1 MSSSKRIAGH
11 VDPLLAVAVGGVLV
25 VGGGLVAWGGGH
37 DTESVASDPTAALTA
52 PATDPAAERAL
63 AAVQDADRI
72 GTAPQ
77 RSAAAAA
84 RAAARASERGAA
96 RDPFSKALAKAKR
109 TAEGGSGAPA
119 ASSAGTSAA
128 SSSVSS
134 SGKTAAPTVSASAT
148 PSTATP
154 STGVS
159 TTPAVTPKRP
169 AGVGGGS
176 EADHAKAVADARR
189 ASTRVSLRIV
199 RGARRQARSQLALGT
214 TVPSKRIALARIQS
228 VSDSGKVV
236 TLRLAEGLSLP
247 GKQSAGTTCLKRF
260 ALGDK
265 PCKVVRVRAGRTVV
279 LQEPGRKGREGTIT
293 AVRVLTVWR
302 SGKKIAGA

>member
-1 MSSSKRIAGH
+1 MSPSKRIAGR
-11 VDPLLAVAVGGVLV
+11 VDPLLAAAVGGVLV
-25 VGGGLVAWGGGH
+25 VGGGIVAWGGGH
-37 DTESVASDPTAALTA
+37 DTEAVASDPTAALTA
-52 PATDPAAERAL
+52 PAADPAAERAL
-63 AAVQDADRI
+63 AAVEDADEI
-72 GTAPQ
+72 GAAPQ
-77 RSAAAAA
+77 TSAAAVA
-84 RAAARASERGAA
+84 RAAARASARGAG
-96 RDPFSKALAKAKR
+96 RDPFSNTLEKTRKASAASASTA
-109 TAEGGSGAPA
+109 TAESTAA
-119 ASSAGTSAA
+119 STASSAATGASTSSSSTGATSATTTTSAA
-128 SSSVSS
+128 
-134 SGKTAAPTVSASAT
+134 TTQPAAA
-148 PSTATP
+148 
-154 STGVS
+154 
-159 TTPAVTPKRP
+159 
-169 AGVGGGS
+169 VGGGS
-176 EADHAKAVADARR
+176 EADHAKAVAAARR

-199 RGARRQARSQLALGT
+199 RGARRQARSKLALGT
-214 TVPSKRIALARIQS
+214 TVPSKRVALARIQS

>member
-1 MSSSKRIAGH
+1 VSSSKRIAGH

-52 PATDPAAERAL
+52 PAADPAAERAL
-63 AAVQDADRI
+63 AAVQDADEI
-72 GTAPQ
+72 GAAPQ
-77 RSAAAAA
+77 RSAAAVA

-96 RDPFSKALAKAKR
+96 RDPFSKALAKANRK
-109 TAEGGSGAPA
+109 AEG
-119 ASSAGTSAA
+119 ASATPRASTAGAA
-128 SSSVSS
+128 SSSA
-134 SGKTAAPTVSASAT
+134 GKAAT
-148 PSTATP
+148 PTPSAPVATP
-154 STGVS
+154 STGVAP
-159 TTPAVTPKRP
+159 TPAATPKRP
-169 AGVGGGS
+169 AAVGGGS
-176 EADHAKAVADARR
+176 EADHAKAVAATRR

-199 RGARRQARSQLALGT
+199 RGARRQARSKLALGT
-214 TVPSKRIALARIQS
+214 TVPSKRVALARIQS